1 MEKSDSAV
9 KMPKAL
15 YRAGMWHQSR
25 GCHPKFA
32 TIQSGIE
39 FVEVVRGGRGWVEI
53 GTEWVEVTRGAL
65 LWHVEGDRTIAR
77 SDWKDPYSCF
87 AVGFET
93 ERFLGTRRTPRLTWW
108 HDFEE
113 VERFS
118 HEIIRAHVDESF
130 DRNALLHYAYGHLL
144 FQSQMWQHT
153 TKEKTGLPTK
163 LVQALELIEKHPD
176 GQIAIRQ
183 LAREIDWSIPH
194 LHEIFLKHLGV
205 TPHQFMLR
213 RRIRTAREKLTLTND
228 PIKQIAAEC
237 GFLNASSFCSAF
249 KSQVGL
255 IPLDY
260 RRKESALENIS
271 MAKAVDTAMM
281 RSINST

>member
-1 MEKSDSAV
+1 MERSDSSV

-15 YRAGMWHQSR
+15 YRAGMWYQSR

-32 TIQSGIE
+32 TIQRGIE

-53 GTEWVEVTRGAL
+53 GSEWVEVTRGAL

-77 SDWKDPYSCF
+77 SDWNDPYSCF

-118 HEIIRAHVDESF
+118 HEIIRAHLDEGS
-130 DRNALLHYAYGHLL
+130 DRVSLLHYAYGRLL
-144 FQSQMWQHT
+144 FQSQMWQHAS
-153 TKEKTGLPTK
+153 KEITDLPPK
-163 LVQALELIEKHPD
+163 LVQALELMEKHPD
-176 GQIAIRQ
+176 GRIAIRQ
-183 LAREIDWSIPH
+183 LAREIGWSAPH
-194 LHEIFLKHLGV
+194 LHEVFQKHLGV
-205 TPHQFMLR
+205 TPYQFMLR
-213 RRIRTAREKLTLTND
+213 RRMRTAREKLTLTNGS
-228 PIKQIAAEC
+228 IKQIAAEC

-249 KSQVGL
+249 KLHVGL
-255 IPLDY
+255 TPLEY
-260 RRKESALENIS
+260 RRKEGAHE
-271 MAKAVDTAMM
+271 K
-281 RSINST
+281 